1 MNINKILAFFN
12 RLSHTKIGGKSASRE
27 YRNVQ
32 RPLHT
37 PAFLKSLKA
46 DEVFV
51 FFRFSRV
58 VLDGDAVNALKLPYG
73 ETATQYVGM
82 QGQSYSIPIIG
93 YSVGSN
99 WPYVNEFIDYARQ
112 HPDTFFYVSMAGI
125 GSNQLDRNLVAQ
137 LFVNAVHLPN
147 VCLPKLFVRH
157 IAAYPAIKAPKSYR
171 LAKYGQ
177 CRTLADVVKTLNT
190 QHHYGRYKDL
200 KNDLEQVIKDYK
212 RRKGF
217 DVEAANLVVNTLE
230 AHAEKLFRDG
240 KFNVEQ
246 FDKLLDNHFI
256 ADKFASIDRLY
267 TRRMCA
273 KLVDIVQ
280 LLNDI
285 CRYNNIKD
293 LQHDLSLVMNGE
305 EGNQPANL
313 SDDYGGPDPTPTKSF
328 VGCLLNLWPKLTV
341 EGVLNN
347 DLLEQVMFT
356 NHQEEL
362 AQKGIRAVIEESFR
376 DDDRCSFG
384 IYRPIARGTAPI
396 YIEDNMARTYR
407 KSCLDSSSLA
417 FNQKFE
423 FYAVRPILDK
433 KIEEGEY
440 QILSKRYYVP
450 MKDFDRP
457 VFDKY
462 VGRLSFPSMIEKTE
476 FINRNRAYNRNG
488 NLW

>member
-1 MNINKILAFFN
+1 MDISKILAFFN
-12 RLSHTKIGGKSASRE
+12 RLSHTKIGGESASRE

-32 RPLHT
+32 RPLYT
-37 PAFLKSLKA
+37 PAFLQSLKA

-51 FFRFSRV
+51 FFRCSRV
-58 VLDGDAVNALKLPYG
+58 VLYGDTVNALKLPYG
-73 ETATQYVGM
+73 ETARRYVGM

-93 YSVGSN
+93 YSVGCN
-99 WPYVNEFIDYARQ
+99 WPYVNEFIDYARL
-112 HPDTFFYVSMAGI
+112 HPDTFFYVTMVGL
-125 GSNQLDRNLVAQ
+125 GSNKLEMNEIAQ
-137 LFVNAVHLPN
+137 LFIDAVHLPN

-157 IAAYPAIKAPKSYR
+157 IATYPAIKAPKSYR

-217 DVEAANLVVNTLE
+217 DVEAANLVASTLE
-230 AHAEKLFRDG
+230 AHAETLMRDG

-328 VGCLLNLWPKLTV
+328 VGCLL
-341 EGVLNN
+341 
-347 DLLEQVMFT
+347 
-356 NHQEEL
+356 
-362 AQKGIRAVIEESFR
+362 
-376 DDDRCSFG
+376 
-384 IYRPIARGTAPI
+384 
-396 YIEDNMARTYR
+396 
-407 KSCLDSSSLA
+407 
-417 FNQKFE
+417 
-423 FYAVRPILDK
+423 
-433 KIEEGEY
+433 
-440 QILSKRYYVP
+440 ILSQV
-450 MKDFDRP
+450 
-457 VFDKY
+457 
-462 VGRLSFPSMIEKTE
+462 
-476 FINRNRAYNRNG
+476 
-488 NLW
+488 